1 MKTGL
6 TISVIG
12 HAAALLWCIVSFGT
26 KPPPAMPVDSLPL
39 DIISVTEFSEL
50 MAGSKAAPKAPAPK
64 PLVEKIAEPK
74 PVDNPAQKVV
84 DKPEIVTA
92 SALMPEAPPEPKLPE
107 PKPAPVP
114 QARPEPKP
122 HEAEKKP
129 EPTPDPI
136 AEALKKDAIKKPE
149 PKKEEA
155 KIPVAQKKPPQPQ
168 PKFDPKQI
176 EQRLALLDKRTPQRQ
191 AAAGD
196 TLNTTA
202 ALGTSTGTAPRLSQ
216 NELDA
221 LRARLAQCWTLPSGA
236 TDAQDLNVEVHILL
250 RQDGSLSAEPKVL
263 NRSTSPFFQVAAE
276 SALRAVRTC
285 APFDFL
291 PVAKYEAWKDIE
303 VNFNPQYMFRS

>member
-6 TISVIG
+6 TISAIG
-12 HAAALLWCIVSFGT
+12 HAAVLLWAVVSFGA
-26 KPPPAMPVDSLPL
+26 KPRDAMPIESLPI
-39 DIISVTEFSEL
+39 DIISATEFSEL

-84 DKPEIVTA
+84 EKPEIVAA
-92 SALMPEAPPEPKLPE
+92 SALMPETPPEPKVPE
-107 PKPAPVP
+107 PKPAPASKAQPESKP
-114 QARPEPKP
+114 QQ
-122 HEAEKKP
+122 AEKKP
-129 EPTPDPI
+129 DPKPDPI
-136 AEALKKDAIKKPE
+136 AEALKKDTKKPE
-149 PKKEEA
+149 PKREEA
-155 KIPVAQKKPPQPQ
+155 KSSPKKPPQPQ
-168 PKFDPKQI
+168 PKFDPQQI
-176 EQRLALLDKRTPQRQ
+176 EQRLALLDKRTPQRL
-191 AAAGD
+191 AAAGE

-202 ALGTSTGTAPRLSQ
+202 TLGTSTGTAPRLSQ

-221 LRARLAQCWTLPSGA
+221 LRARLAQCWTLPAGA
-236 TDAQDLNVEVHILL
+236 TDAQDLNVAVHILL

-263 NRSTSPFFQVAAE
+263 NRSSSPFFQVAAE

-285 APFDFL
+285 APFNFL

>member
-12 HAAALLWCIVSFGT
+12 HAAALLWAVVSFGA
-26 KPPPAMPVDSLPL
+26 KPPAVPPPDSLPI
-39 DIISVTEFSEL
+39 DIISATEFSEL

-84 DKPEIVTA
+84 EKPEIVTA
-92 SALMPEAPPEPKLPE
+92 SALMPEAPPEPKVPE

-122 HEAEKKP
+122 QEAEKKP
-129 EPTPDPI
+129 EPKPDPI
-136 AEALKKDAIKKPE
+136 AEALKKDSKKPE

-155 KIPVAQKKPPQPQ
+155 KIPAPQKKPPQPQ
-168 PKFDPKQI
+168 PKFDPRQI

-191 AAAGD
+191 AAAGE

-202 ALGTSTGTAPRLSQ
+202 ALGTATGTSLQLSQ
-216 NELDA
+216 SEIDA
-221 LRARLAQCWTLPSGA
+221 FRQKLKACWHPPVGA
-236 TDAQDLNVEVHILL
+236 P
-250 RQDGSLSAEPKVL
+250 SAEKINVPMTIRLKLDRTLAGAPEVEMSA
-263 NRSTSPFFQVAAE
+263 RDAYTRAMIE
-276 SALRAVRTC
+276 SAVRAVIECQPYTMFSPARYETWKEI
-285 APFDFL
+285 PLNFDPL
-291 PVAKYEAWKDIE
+291 T
-303 VNFNPQYMFRS
+303 MFGG

>member
-12 HAAALLWCIVSFGT
+12 HAAALLWCVCSSDL
-26 KPPPAMPVDSLPL
+26 KPPPAMPVDSLPI

-50 MAGSKAAPKAPAPK
+50 MAGSKAGPKAPAPK

-92 SALMPEAPPEPKLPE
+92 SALMPEAPPEPKKPE

-114 QARPEPKP
+114 QA
-122 HEAEKKP
+122 
-129 EPTPDPI
+129 
-136 AEALKKDAIKKPE
+136 LKKEDTKKPE

-155 KIPVAQKKPPQPQ
+155 KIPVPQKKPPQPQ

-250 RQDGSLSAEPKVL
+250 RQDGSLSAEPKV
-263 NRSTSPFFQVAAE
+263 
-276 SALRAVRTC
+276 
-285 APFDFL
+285 
-291 PVAKYEAWKDIE
+291 
-303 VNFNPQYMFRS
+303 

>member
-6 TISVIG
+6 TISAIG
-12 HAAALLWCIVSFGT
+12 HAAVLLWAVVSFGA
-26 KPPPAMPVDSLPL
+26 KPPPALPLDSLPI
-39 DIISVTEFSEL
+39 DIISTAEFSEL
-50 MAGSKAAPKAPAPK
+50 MAGSKTAPKTPAPK

-114 QARPEPKP
+114 QAKPEPKP
-122 HEAEKKP
+122 QEAEKKP
-129 EPTPDPI
+129 EPKTDPI
-136 AEALKKDAIKKPE
+136 AEALKKDNKKPE

-155 KIPVAQKKPPQPQ
+155 KIPVPQKKPPPQ
-168 PKFDPKQI
+168 PKFDPQQI
-176 EQRLALLDKRTPQRQ
+176 EQRLALLDKRIPQRQ
-191 AAAGD
+191 AAAGEI
-196 TLNTTA
+196 LSTTA

-221 LRARLAQCWTLPSGA
+221 LRARLAQCWTLPAGA
-236 TDAQDLNVEVHILL
+236 TDAQDLNVEVQILL
-250 RQDGSLSAEPKVL
+250 RQDGSLSAEPRVL
-263 NRSTSPFFQVAAE
+263 NRSSNPFFQVAAE

-285 APFDFL
+285 APFNFL

-303 VNFNPQYMFRS
+303 INFNPQYMFRS